1 MGWPKLNTVRSVVG
15 VPLLIDERALGALFI
30 DSHSRPG
37 AFAPDDV
44 RLLQSLASQV
54 AVAIENARLF
64 EQVRAGGEQLRELAG
79 YLQTARED
87 ERTAIAR
94 EIHDELG
101 QALTALKIDLAWLA
115 KRLFD
120 EQDELK
126 DKATGM
132 SQLIDDTIQIVRRMS
147 TEMRP
152 GLLDDLGLA
161 AAVEWQAQE
170 FSERMGMACELHLD
184 EDDLLLDRDPAT
196 ALFRILQEALTN
208 VARHAQASQVRVDL
222 EGRADE
228 VVLVVQ
234 DNGVGITPEQ
244 IADRHSLGLIGMR
257 ERARFWGGQV
267 TFEGAAGRGTAV
279 TARMPQTRAPE
290 GCQ

>member
-1 MGWPKLNTVRSVVG
+1 
-15 VPLLIDERALGALFI
+15 
-30 DSHSRPG
+30 
-37 AFAPDDV
+37 
-44 RLLQSLASQV
+44 
-54 AVAIENARLF
+54 
-64 EQVRAGGEQLRELAG
+64 
-79 YLQTARED
+79 
-87 ERTAIAR
+87 
-94 EIHDELG
+94 
-101 QALTALKIDLAWLA
+101 
-115 KRLFD
+115 
-120 EQDELK
+120 
-126 DKATGM
+126 
-132 SQLIDDTIQIVRRMS
+132 
-147 TEMRP
+147 MRP